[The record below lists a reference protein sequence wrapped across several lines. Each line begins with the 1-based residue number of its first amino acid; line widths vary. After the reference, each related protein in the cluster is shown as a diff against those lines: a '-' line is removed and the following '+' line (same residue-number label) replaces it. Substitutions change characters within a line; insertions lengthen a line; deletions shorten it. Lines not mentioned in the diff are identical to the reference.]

1 MSMTHPHSN
10 EPNDSH
16 REALPAASR
25 TRRATH
31 RALNVRLLVI
41 SVVVLAALG
50 GAAFLWRN
58 HQVEALADSLLER
71 VTQLE
76 EEKDWA
82 KAVAYLHQYLR
93 LKPDEDEVHVRAARV
108 FDHDLQSDAQ
118 RLAAT
123 RLYYRALG
131 VAPEDASLRRRLAE
145 LLLESGRRAEAE
157 IEAQKLLDA
166 EETRDDA
173 TAKRI
178 VALVAADESQ
188 VRGTVESAEEAF
200 EALKQANAA
209 QPGDAA
215 VAARLAHLYRTR
227 TEKLGLTNDE
237 AAGRADEVIENLI
250 VAAPETADSFLTRA
264 QYRKTFSLPGAG
276 GDIEQALKLDPR
288 NSTVLLVA
296 GQHYLA
302 APPPDGDPER
312 ARKLF
317 EQYIEVAPTSDIGY
331 FFLGR
336 AHKALGAAQAAVDAW
351 NLGLERTGKAN
362 EALNVELFETHL
374 AARELTAARGALDR
388 LLKHAEETSLYLRTD
403 ARIRQRFTLSR
414 LEAQWLLANNEPSR
428 VVTLLT
434 NAIVTSGSLGTSAA
448 QNPDL
453 DRVRVLLAQ
462 AYAALEN
469 WDQAAA
475 AYGELASRS
484 NTPWEFAL
492 LAAEAW
498 KRAGQ
503 LDKALDSY
511 RQAAEQTKAPP
522 QLWLGLGQAQLEQQS
537 RIGALGQRNWKPFL
551 ETLAKAKQ
559 ENPGS
564 WAVRLLE
571 VDYYL
576 AQQTDADRQRA
587 EALLHAGEKEHETEP
602 LYWQRLIYAYERF
615 KRPDDAD
622 RALRQYLSLEK
633 NALEAAIARVNLLA
647 LRKQFAEAE
656 KILATAIA
664 ESPATLR
671 KALLYRQMQLA
682 VEAGDLAVGR
692 KRLAA
697 LRTDDPTNLRLLRR
711 AAELAFEARDWQEL
725 AQLDEPLRKAEGE
738 SGHGWRFY
746 RAAHLLADPARRSP
760 NDLDEAERLVTA
772 ILKDRPR
779 WAPATVLMG
788 QIAEARGDVATAVD
802 RYTAAIEAG
811 DRRIFAY
818 ERLIG
823 LLYRSNRFAEAQQIF
838 DQMGRGAFSSDRLES
853 LAMAVA
859 VQQDQRSRAVEL
871 ARQSLA
877 ERPEDA
883 MRYVWL
889 AEMLQF
895 DDQREEAI
903 ATLQKAVKLAPNDI
917 RPWNAVF
924 MYHLRGKDVAKA
936 ERTLL
941 ETTKQVPLE
950 PAQKAFVLAQGYELL
965 GKRPEALANYRQA
978 SELAPQDIAILSRL
992 AALALND
999 DIASAEATLRKIVA
1013 LAPDNARARQ
1023 ALATLLALRDA
1034 DGAWEEAQELL
1045 RQATKDGAPV
1055 AADDRL
1061 RAVLLVRRGGDR
1073 QQRIAQHAEA
1083 RKILESRIAA
1093 DANPAA
1099 ADRLLLAGVYESEA
1113 RLAADESKLTT
1124 ARDQLWALL
1133 QVAEPTEAHLGL
1145 AADFAVRHARA
1156 KTARNASPISDEL
1169 RANMLGDAQACIER
1183 IEALERK
1190 ADRYPTTRSLGLRA
1204 QWMAAQNRGSEIES
1218 FLEPLAEQRLAAL
1231 QKDAEKDQWTLSV
1244 GNVYAS
1250 AELNAA
1256 AERWYRK
1263 LWPRVPTAYA
1273 PLVQSLATAGRFDE
1287 VVNVCEAAAKTDSS
1301 ARPAQVLASLLAAG
1315 KPTPAD
1321 IARAE
1326 PVLAKALQEH
1336 AADADLLFSAA
1347 VLRTVQGRPA
1357 DAISLFEAV
1366 VKISPNHLLALNNL
1380 ATLLAEQPQ
1389 RQKDALRYI
1398 EQAIAVA
1405 GRKPALL
1412 DTQGTIHLLDGN
1424 LDAAVKCLEE
1434 AVESESI
1441 DPRYA
1446 FHLAA
1451 AYAKAGRLEDA
1462 RKAFQKSKDSGLE
1475 EYVLTEGDVAL
1486 RAMLD
1491 KTL

>member
-1 MSMTHPHSN
+1 MSMTPPHSD
-10 EPNDSH
+10 ESRDSQ
-16 REALPAASR
+16 RDAMPAASH
-25 TRRATH
+25 TRRPTH
-31 RALNVRLLVI
+31 RAVNFRLLI
-41 SVVVLAALG
+41 ASVLALALLG
-50 GAAFLWRN
+50 GAAYLWRN
-58 HQVEALADSLLER
+58 HQVEKLADSLLAR
-71 VTQLE
+71 VAQLE
-76 EEKDWA
+76 EEKDWT

-93 LKPDEDEVHVRAARV
+93 LNPDEDEIHVRAALV
-108 FDHDLQSDAQ
+108 FDHDLQTPRQLDE
-118 RLAAT
+118 AT

-131 VAPEDASLRRRLAE
+131 VAPDDARLRRRLAE
-145 LLLESGRRAEAE
+145 LLLELGRRAQAE
-157 IEAQKLLDA
+157 IEAKKLLEA

-178 VALVAADESQ
+178 VALVAAAESQ
-188 VRGTVESAEEAF
+188 IRGTVEAAEAAF
-200 EALKQANAA
+200 HTLDRANAA
-209 QPGDAA
+209 QPGDAT
-215 VAARLAHLYRTR
+215 VAARLALLYRTR
-227 TEKLGLTNDE
+227 AEKLGKTNEE
-237 AAGRADEVIENLI
+237 AAKLADDVIEKMI
-250 VAAPETADSFLTRA
+250 VAAPNSADSFLTRA
-264 QYRKTFSLPGAG
+264 QYRAAFSLPGAR
-276 GDIEQALKLDPR
+276 GDFERALELEPR
-288 NSTVLLVA
+288 SETALLAA
-296 GQHYLA
+296 GQYYLS
-302 APPPDGDPER
+302 APPPERDADR

-317 EQYIEVAPTSDIGY
+317 ERLVEVAPTRDAGY

-336 AHKALGAAQAAVDAW
+336 AHKALGSTQAAVDTW
-351 NLGLERTGKAN
+351 KLGLQRTGGDN
-362 EALNVELFETHL
+362 EAINVELFETHL
-374 AARELTAARGALDR
+374 AARDLAAARDALD
-388 LLKHAEETSLYLRTD
+388 LLIKRAEANSLFLRTD
-403 ARIRQRFTLSR
+403 ARIRQRFMLAR

-428 VVTLLT
+428 VVSLLT
-434 NAIVTSGSLGTSAA
+434 NAIVTSGSLGTSTE
-448 QNPDL
+448 QNPEL

-475 AYGELASRS
+475 AYSEVASRS
-484 NTPWEFAL
+484 TTPWGSAL

-503 LDKALDSY
+503 LDKAIAGY
-511 RQAAEQTKAPP
+511 RQAAEQEQAPP
-522 QLWLGLGQAQLEQQS
+522 QLWLGLGQAQLEQQA
-537 RIGALGQRNWKPFL
+537 RIGSLDQRDWKPFL
-551 ETLAKAKQ
+551 DTLAKAKQ

-564 WAVRLLE
+564 WAVRFLE
-571 VDYYL
+571 VDYFL

-587 EALLHAGEKEHETEP
+587 EALLRAGEKDYETEP
-602 LYWQRLIYAYERF
+602 QYWQRLIFAYERF

-633 NALEAAIARVNLLA
+633 NAIEAAVARVNLLA
-647 LRKQFAEAE
+647 MRKQFAEAE

-664 ESPATLR
+664 ESPAPLR

-682 VEAGDLAVGR
+682 VEAGDLAAGR
-692 KRLAA
+692 RRLAA
-697 LRTDDPTNLRLLRR
+697 LRADDPTNLRILRR
-711 AAELAFEARDWQEL
+711 SAELAFEARDWKEL

-738 SGHGWRFY
+738 NGHGWRFY

-760 NDLDEAERLVTA
+760 NDLEEAERLVTA

-779 WAPATVLMG
+779 WTPATVLMG
-788 QIAEARGDVATAVD
+788 QIAEARGDVSTAVE
-802 RYTAAIEAG
+802 RYTSAVEAG
-811 DRRIFAY
+811 DRRIFTY
-818 ERLIG
+818 ERLIS
-823 LLYRSNRFAEAQQIF
+823 LLYRLNRFAEAQQII

-859 VQQDQRSRAVEL
+859 VQQDERGRAVEL

-895 DDQREEAI
+895 DGKREEAI

-924 MYHLRGKDVAKA
+924 MYHLRGRDMAKA

-978 SELAPQDIAILSRL
+978 SELAPKDIAILSRL

-999 DIASAEATLRKIVA
+999 DVAAAEGTLRKIVA
-1013 LAPDNARARQ
+1013 LAPENARARQ
-1023 ALATLLALRDA
+1023 ALATLLALRDD
-1034 DGAWEEAQELL
+1034 DGAWTEAQELL
-1045 RQATKDGAPV
+1045 RQATQGGAPV

-1061 RAVLLVRRGGDR
+1061 RAVLLVRRGGDK

-1093 DANPAA
+1093 DAKPSA

-1113 RLAADESKLTT
+1113 RLTSDESKLQA
-1124 ARDQLWALL
+1124 ARDQLWSLFDA
-1133 QVAEPTEAHLGL
+1133 AESSEAHLAL
-1145 AADFAVRHARA
+1145 AADFAIRHCGAQAA
-1156 KTARNASPISDEL
+1156 KSPLPIGDEL
-1169 RANMLGDAQACIER
+1169 RTNMLSDAQACVER

-1190 ADRYPTTRSLGLRA
+1190 ADRYPSNRSLALRA
-1204 QWMAAQNRGSEIES
+1204 RLMAAQDRGSEIEQ
-1218 FLEPLAEQRLAAL
+1218 LAEPLAEQRLAAL
-1231 QKDAEKDQWTLSV
+1231 KKDADKDQWIVSV
-1244 GNVYAS
+1244 GNVYS
-1250 AELNAA
+1250 SVDLHAA

-1263 LWPRVPTAYA
+1263 LWPRVSTAYT
-1273 PLVQSLATAGRFDE
+1273 PLVQSLAAQGRFDE
-1287 VVNVCEAAAKTDSS
+1287 VVKVCEAAAKSEAS
-1301 ARPAQVLASLLAAG
+1301 ARPAQILASVFAAG
-1315 KPTPAD
+1315 KPTPND
-1321 IARAE
+1321 LGLAE
-1326 PVLAKALQEH
+1326 PVLAQALKEH
-1336 AADADLLFSAA
+1336 SGNADLLFSAA
-1347 VLRTVQGRPA
+1347 VLRTVQGRPL
-1357 DAISLFEAV
+1357 DAITLFEAV
-1366 VKISPNHLLALNNL
+1366 VKVAPNHLLALNNL
-1380 ATLLAEQPQ
+1380 ATLLAEQPH

-1398 EQAIAVA
+1398 EQAISVA

-1412 DTQGTIHLLDGN
+1412 DTQGTIHLMDGN

-1434 AVESESI
+1434 AVESEAV

-1451 AYAKAGRLEDA
+1451 AYAKAGRQDDA
-1462 RKAFQKSKDSGLE
+1462 RKAFEKSKQNGLD
-1475 EYVLTEGDVAL
+1475 EYVLTEGDLAL
-1486 RAMLD
+1486 RAMLE